1 MEKLAIEGGEP
12 VRSAPFSA
20 RILFGQE
27 EKRVLLR
34 LLEREME
41 EGGGFDR
48 YSGTEVDAFEEEF
61 AAHFCRPYATAT
73 SSGTGAIHA
82 ALGAL
87 RLEPGSE
94 VISSPI
100 TDPGGVAPILWNNCI
115 PVFADA
121 DPETFNVDP
130 ASVAERI
137 SDRTRAIVVAHI
149 AGQPCDMDPIMDL
162 AEVHDLTVIEDCAQ
176 AHEAEYKGRKAGTIG
191 HVAAFSMM
199 SGKHFTSGGQGGMV
213 VTDDEEIYWNA
224 KRFADRGKPFN
235 SEATGNL
242 FLGLNYRMTEIE
254 AAIGR
259 VQLKKLSGIVEKR
272 RGLVA
277 SLEER
282 MADLEA
288 VHLGKVIEG
297 ARPSYWFLLIRVEDE
312 KLSVSK
318 DEYAEAVAAEGM
330 PVAARYDFLMY
341 ETPWIRDRQTYG
353 QSGCPWTCPL
363 YGREI
368 EYEGSCPGAREAIEH
383 HMVLHLHEGFGEQ
396 EIEDIASALQKV
408 ERHYR
413 WWDAE

>member
-1 MEKLAIEGGEP
+1 MERLAIEGGEP
-12 VRSAPFSA
+12 VRSAPFPA

-27 EKRVLLR
+27 EKRGLLR

-48 YSGTEVDAFEEEF
+48 YSGTEVDAFEKGF
-61 AAHFCRPYATAT
+61 AAHLGQAHATAT
-73 SSGTGAIHA
+73 SSGTGAIHS

-130 ASVAERI
+130 ESVVERI

-149 AGQPCDMDPIMDL
+149 AGQPCDMVPIMEL
-162 AEVHDLTVIEDCAQ
+162 AEEHDLTVIEDCAQ
-176 AHEAEYKGRKAGTIG
+176 AHEAEYKGRKVGTIG

-213 VTDDEEIYWNA
+213 VTDDEEVYWNA

-235 SEATGNL
+235 SEETGNL

-259 VQLKKLSGIVEKR
+259 VQLKKLPEIVEKR
-272 RGLVA
+272 RKLVV
-277 SLEER
+277 SLQEC
-282 MADLEA
+282 MGDLE
-288 VHLGKVIEG
+288 VVRLGKVIEE
-297 ARPSYWFLLIRVEDE
+297 ARSSYWFLLIRVDE
-312 KLSVSK
+312 EGLSVSK
-318 DEYAEAVAAEGM
+318 DEYAEAVAAEGV
-330 PVAARYDFLMY
+330 PVAARYDFLIY

-353 QSGCPWTCPL
+353 HSGCPWTCPL
-363 YGREI
+363 YGREV
-368 EYEGSCPGAREAIEH
+368 EYEGLCPGAREAIEH
-383 HMVLHLHEGFGEQ
+383 HMVLHLHEGFGQ
-396 EIEDIASALQKV
+396 REIEDIASALRKV

-413 WWDAE
+413 R